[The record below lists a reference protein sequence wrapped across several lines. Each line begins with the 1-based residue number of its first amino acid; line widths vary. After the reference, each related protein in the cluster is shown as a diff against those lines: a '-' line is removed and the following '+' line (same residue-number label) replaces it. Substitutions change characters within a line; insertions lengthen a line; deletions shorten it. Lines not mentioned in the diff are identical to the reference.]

1 MRNGFMIIFREEQ
14 KFISIDIKY
23 TRMNVMKK
31 LPLVLIPLLL
41 TLLDEPKGLDSTF
54 GFNSSGWN
62 AVELARKIVETMQ

>member
-1 MRNGFMIIFREEQ
+1 MYRAQAIIFR
-14 KFISIDIKY
+14 K
-23 TRMNVMKK
+23 MNVMKK
-31 LPLVLIPLLL
+31 LPSILISLLL

>member
-1 MRNGFMIIFREEQ
+1 
-14 KFISIDIKY
+14 
-23 TRMNVMKK
+23 MKDVK
-31 LPLVLIPLLL
+31 ASGLTSTDYKSAKSKEVVTTFVGHFAIANQQYALL